1 MNTYNDTA
9 KNDVFHISSYEQ
21 ALADNSYYKS
31 LNDSEKSK
39 LRAYCNEYEQAISAG
54 KELSGWKAKAY
65 MAKEAGIQ
73 PGTYALFQTALSLI
87 NSDGATPKTRK
98 LRRLLSWCPA

>member
-1 MNTYNDTA
+1 MNRNRTHEHLQRHGKEWCIPRFGVEKSLT
-9 KNDVFHISSYEQ
+9 
-21 ALADNSYYKS
+21 DNSYYKS

-87 NSDGATPKTRK
+87 NSDGGN
-98 LRRLLSWCPA
+98 S